1 MTGLPAP
8 VPALPQTVIV
18 LDVVGSGRGPNSWP
32 VEISVAIAEGEAIAL
47 CESRLIRPHPEWPE
61 AAWDEESARAHGIA
75 RGALDG
81 AQAPEEVAGWLLDL
95 LAGRRAW
102 SDGPMYH
109 RYWLNALTAPTGHG
123 LGAVLLDDF
132 DDALMSS
139 FGSDQFGLAAI
150 RAVWGHVERAPA
162 AHRTGAGARVLA
174 EGWLAER
181 QVMVEEAVG

>member
-32 VEISVAIAEGEAIAL
+32 VAIGVAIAEGGAIAR

-81 AQAPEEVAGWLLDL
+81 AAAPEEVAGWLLDL

-109 RYWLNALTAPTGHG
+109 RYWLNALMAPTGHG

-132 DDALMSS
+132 DDALMAA
-139 FGSDQFGLAAI
+139 FGADQLGLAAI
-150 RAVWGHVERAPA
+150 RAVWGHVDAAPA
-162 AHRTGAGARVLA
+162 AHRAGVGARMLA
-174 EGWLAER
+174 EGWLAGR
-181 QVMVEEAVG
+181 QVMMEEAVS